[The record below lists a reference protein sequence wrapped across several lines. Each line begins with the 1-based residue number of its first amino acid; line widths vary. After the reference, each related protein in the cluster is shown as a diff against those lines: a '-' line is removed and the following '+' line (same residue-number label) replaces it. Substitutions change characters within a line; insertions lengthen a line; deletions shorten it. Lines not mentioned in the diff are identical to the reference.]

1 MAKLETFY
9 PIAAT
14 PKRAGYKEYLPSVQ
28 MIEISREII

>member
-9 PIAAT
+9 PIVAT
-14 PKRAGYKEYLPSVQ
+14 PKRAGYKEYLPNAQ